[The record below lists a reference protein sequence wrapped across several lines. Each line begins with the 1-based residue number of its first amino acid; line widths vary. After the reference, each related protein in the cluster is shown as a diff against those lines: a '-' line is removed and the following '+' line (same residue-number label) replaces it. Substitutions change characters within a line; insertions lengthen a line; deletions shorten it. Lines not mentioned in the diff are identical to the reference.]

1 MSNPPAALEGFTI
14 IGGNANGDSF
24 DGRRGGGM
32 YSENGSPTV
41 TNCTFTGNQGIF
53 GGGMC
58 NYKSYPLLVNCMFTI
73 NTADHGGGMR
83 NMSESSPLI
92 TNCIFTG
99 NHAFSRGGGISNQ
112 GECNPTVTN
121 CKIISKAKG
130 LQEIKPGQITFCVMA
145 RSDTNEPNRLISSAV
160 GLAVPKDREHYGY
173 ISEHHS
179 CGETARKAGDY
190 AEDLAATMLATT
202 LGISF
207 DPDEAWDSRKQ
218 VYKASKYIFKSTNIC
233 QSAEGDKYGK
243 WTTVIAAVVMLF

>member
-1 MSNPPAALEGFTI
+1 MDMIPTKIFFTKGVGVHKDRLASFELALRKAGIEKCNLVYVSSIFPP
-14 IGGNANGDSF
+14 
-24 DGRRGGGM
+24 
-32 YSENGSPTV
+32 
-41 TNCTFTGNQGIF
+41 
-53 GGGMC
+53 
-58 NYKSYPLLVNCMFTI
+58 
-73 NTADHGGGMR
+73 
-83 NMSESSPLI
+83 
-92 TNCIFTG
+92 
-99 NHAFSRGGGISNQ
+99 
-112 GECNPTVTN
+112 N

-130 LQEIKPGQITFCVMA
+130 LQLIKPGQITFCVMA

-233 QSAEGDKYGK
+233 QSTE
-243 WTTVIAAVVMLF
+243 